1 MVSLLKVFGDRSR
14 PKSSQ
19 QPLLYMCA
27 ISRQIFPQPSAI
39 FSLGYISHLCILAQL
54 ARTSKRVVGLHPVLN
69 SHALQ
74 RGLWFYTLYWIP
86 TDITQEHLRKL
97 PDPFQ
102 RVAQTQQRKGS
113 GHVRLVW
120 EMLLISATSNN
131 DVFAQWQLLVCLY
144 WVQRWNFWPPVR
156 AANNSTGFGR
166 GCWSTF
172 NTGFTVVL

>member
-27 ISRQIFPQPSAI
+27 ISRQIFPQPGAI

-54 ARTSKRVVGLHPVLN
+54 ARTSKRVVV
-69 SHALQ
+69 
-74 RGLWFYTLYWIP
+74 YTLYWIP

-120 EMLLISATSNN
+120 EMLLITATSNN
-131 DVFAQWQLLVCLY
+131 DVFAQWQLLVCLH

-156 AANNSTGFGR
+156 AANNSTGFEGGAGQHLTQDSQLSYSHHR
-166 GCWSTF
+166 C
-172 NTGFTVVL
+172 